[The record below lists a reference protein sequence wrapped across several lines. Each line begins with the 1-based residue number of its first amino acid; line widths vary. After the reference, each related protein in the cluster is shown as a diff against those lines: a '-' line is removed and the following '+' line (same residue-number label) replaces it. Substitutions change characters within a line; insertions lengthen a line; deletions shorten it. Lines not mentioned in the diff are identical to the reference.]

1 MDSDL
6 VICPAGGFVDAAAEI
21 RERHFEAAPNG
32 VGASRPPRV
41 IASAAKQ
48 SILLCRTMD
57 YFAAL
62 AMTQSIS
69 VASRRGSESVA
80 CLSAAACGSWRT
92 MTNREAP
99 DIAPLIWAT
108 GFE

>member
-41 IASAAKQ
+41 DLGRKS
-48 SILLCRTMD
+48 
-57 YFAAL
+57 
-62 AMTQSIS
+62 
-69 VASRRGSESVA
+69 
-80 CLSAAACGSWRT
+80 
-92 MTNREAP
+92 
-99 DIAPLIWAT
+99 
-108 GFE
+108 